1 MTQWERTEPNGKRR
15 TTGILSTAEKDTGG
29 SGEPGTIKELMSF
42 FEEQQHL
49 DLEVTHTGDAEHGN
63 SGESATV
70 SKKKKSYLLI
80 LKSCEAGTSSLATTG
95 SLVLSQL
102 DQQAAFQGGK
112 VEQDLEMGFV
122 RLSQE

>member
-1 MTQWERTEPNGKRR
+1 
-15 TTGILSTAEKDTGG
+15 
-29 SGEPGTIKELMSF
+29 MSF

-63 SGESATV
+63 SRESATV
-70 SKKKKSYLLI
+70 SKKKNHLLI

-102 DQQAAFQGGK
+102 DQRAAFQGGK
-112 VEQDLEMGFV
+112 VEQDLEMGIG
-122 RLSQE
+122 